1 MDSMD
6 ICIMNPWQWI
16 KEYFNLS
23 QRERN
28 GITMVIILISLVIAT
43 QYTLHYFAKPPS
55 LSPKAFDSAMAL
67 LKNGKGLH
75 DENIYFNEIESGAAE
90 AGAKPANSLALKH
103 FSVNK
108 ITVNGLLFLGFS
120 PYIAKHLVE
129 YRDMLG
135 GYANAGQ
142 MKEVYGMDSAT
153 LKIINSYAKIDPDEI
168 RKIDI
173 NHVLTADL
181 ARHPYFRYHHL
192 ANAIVE
198 YREQHG
204 DYKNITDLKNI
215 LTIDAET
222 YLKIAPY
229 IIIK

>member
-1 MDSMD
+1 
-6 ICIMNPWQWI
+6 MNPWQWL
-16 KEYFNLS
+16 KDYFNLS

-28 GITMVIILISLVIAT
+28 GIIVLITLIILVIAV
-43 QYTLHYFAKPPS
+43 QYSLHYFVKPLS
-55 LSPKAFDSAMAL
+55 LSPKALDSAMAL
-67 LKNGKGLH
+67 LKNGKGIH
-75 DENIYFNEIESGAAE
+75 DENIYFNEIEASANE
-90 AGAKPANSLALKH
+90 AGAKPANSLTVKP
-103 FSVNK
+103 FSLNK
-108 ITVNGLLFLGFS
+108 ITENGLLVTGIS

-129 YRDMLG
+129 YRDILG
-135 GYANAGQ
+135 GYSNAEQ
-142 MKEVYGMDSAT
+142 MKEVYGMDSST
-153 LKIINSYAKIDPDEI
+153 LKIIKSYAKIDTSEI

-229 IIIK
+229 IVIK